1 VITIKV
7 KTNTHTSRQT
17 QPVNQRG
24 FTLIELI
31 IVLAILSVLFHFAAP
46 SFQNIGANSRMTSHI
61 NTMVA
66 SFNYARSEAV
76 KRQHNVVICPNDDGS
91 CARQPHWHNGWLMFI
106 DENFNREIDQEEEI
120 IYVEAAKK
128 NIEITSS
135 RYRRRVVFRSLGTS
149 AGSNASY
156 VFCDHRGSEDA
167 RAIVLSNTGRPRVA
181 DKRSDGKDWKC

>member
-1 VITIKV
+1 MITIK
-7 KTNTHTSRQT
+7 TCTT
-17 QPVNQRG
+17 PVLQIPRSNCRG

-31 IVLAILSVLFHFAAP
+31 PVLAILSVLFHFAAP
-46 SFQNIGANSRMTSHI
+46 SFQNFGANSRMTSHI

-66 SFNYARSEAV
+66 SFNHARSEAV
-76 KRQHNVVICPNDDGS
+76 KRHHNVVICPNDEGS
-91 CARQPHWHNGWLMFI
+91 CAKQPHWHNGWLMFI
-106 DENFNREIDQEEEI
+106 DENFNREIDKGEEI

-128 NIEITSS
+128 NIEIISS

-156 VFCDHRGSEDA
+156 VFCDQRGSENA
-167 RAIVLSNTGRPRVA
+167 RAIILSNSGRARVA